1 MANESS
7 GGGDSPSGMFR
18 RVLVGFDG
26 SSEAR
31 RAFRVARS
39 LAADLGGD
47 VHVLLVV
54 KPRAHAETP
63 EERQTALQEEQA
75 SLAQGLD
82 AEQSTDARDTTPFSH
97 VVFDSNPA
105 NAIVQ
110 FAKEH
115 GFDLIVVGTH
125 GREQMMHR
133 GVGHSLEALIRAH
146 DCPVLVV

>member
-1 MANESS
+1 MTNESS
-7 GGGDSPSGMFR
+7 GGGGAPSGMFR

-54 KPRAHAETP
+54 KPRAHAETT
-63 EERQTALQEEQA
+63 EERQAALQEEQA
-75 SLAQGLD
+75 SLSQGLG
-82 AEQSTDARDTTPFSH
+82 AEQSTDARDTTPISH
-97 VVFDSNPA
+97 VVFDNNPA
-105 NAIVQ
+105 MAIAQ

-133 GVGHSLEALIRAH
+133 GVGHSLEALIRTH
-146 DCPVLVV
+146 QCPVLVV